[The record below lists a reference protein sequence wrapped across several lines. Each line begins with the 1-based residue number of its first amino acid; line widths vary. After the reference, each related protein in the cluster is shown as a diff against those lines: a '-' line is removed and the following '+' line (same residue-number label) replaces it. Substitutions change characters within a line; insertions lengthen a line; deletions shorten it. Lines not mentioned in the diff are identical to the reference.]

1 MPASLSYRRTLL
13 GGLTVLVLLLVSGVL
28 GLGVHLLV
36 QRQTIDRLD
45 DTALRQLELYAAAL
59 DGELGKHAYL
69 PSLLEI
75 DPEVLAVLSVPRP
88 SAAQRT
94 ALSRKLA
101 GLSVRA
107 GAMNLFVIDGDGTV
121 LASSDWYLPGGMFD
135 RRLSE
140 QIDFHALPGAQAIQL
155 FDRHP
160 VDGTGEFYVIHPV
173 QEGALRG
180 WIGVKVSL
188 GPLEATWR
196 DLSLRPGSEKVLV
209 ADRAGVIVMASDA
222 RWTQH
227 TLAHVTQDGG
237 PLPDWAP
244 ARVLPLSPAP
254 EGLPAL
260 DIHQT
265 GTLAHG
271 ARLMTVGKVLYF
283 VQERRLGAL
292 GWRMWV
298 LSDPADAFRA
308 PRLAAVGSAVL
319 CLLLCLLILHILQ
332 RRRDLRHLLQ
342 ARQALQASNQ
352 VLEDKVRLRTHELQT
367 ANASLRQEITER
379 ERAQA
384 ELLQAGKLAVLGQM
398 SATVSHEIGQP
409 LTALRALAKNTRVL
423 FERGLTEVA
432 FDNLARIGDITE
444 RIARIAAQLR
454 SFARKSPSP
463 AQAVDL
469 NPVLARLQTL
479 IADRIESEGVTLHW
493 PAAIGPTVQCDP
505 SRLEQVLLN
514 LLLNGLDAMREQP
527 AGAGVPAGEAD
538 GAGSPCKVLTLS
550 AEEVGDCLR
559 LRVSDTGPGIAPDAL
574 PHLFEPF
581 FTTKASGV
589 GLGLAISA
597 HIVQEFGGTLRVG
610 HAGPGASFEFDLVR
624 VRPPGS
630 PPAPSP
636 STRQQEK
643 QQEKQQQQSPASPD
657 GGVHEEQGDV

>member
-1 MPASLSYRRTLL
+1 MWRFLSPRRTLL
-13 GGLTVLVLLLVSGVL
+13 GGLTGLVVLLLSGAL
-28 GLGVHLLV
+28 AAGVHVLV
-36 QRQTIDRLD
+36 QRQTLERLD
-45 DTALRQLELYAAAL
+45 DAALRQLDLYAAAL

-75 DPEVLAVLSVPRP
+75 DPEVLALLGDAPASIE
-88 SAAQRT
+88 QRT

-107 GAMNLFVIDGDGTV
+107 STVSLFVIDRLGTV
-121 LASSDWYLPGGMFD
+121 VATSDWYLPDSMFG
-135 RRLSE
+135 RRLSD
-140 QIDFHALPGAQAIQL
+140 QIDFKTLPSAQAIQL
-155 FDRHP
+155 FDRRP
-160 VDGTGEFYVIHPV
+160 IDGMGEFYVIHPV
-173 QEGALRG
+173 LDGRLRG

-209 ADRAGVIVMASDA
+209 VDRTGLIVMASDA

-227 TLAHVTQDGG
+227 TLSHVMREGG
-237 PLPDWAP
+237 PMAEWTP
-244 ARVLPLSPAP
+244 ARVLPLSPEP
-254 EGLPAL
+254 TGLPPL
-260 DIHQT
+260 DIRQT
-265 GTLAHG
+265 AALAHG
-271 ARLMTVGKVLYF
+271 ARLMTVGPVSHF
-283 VQERRLGAL
+283 VQERRLGGL

-298 LSDPADAFRA
+298 MTDPAEALRA
-308 PRLAAVGSAVL
+308 PRLAAAGSAALCTLL
-319 CLLLCLLILHILQ
+319 CLLLLHILQ
-332 RRRDLRHLLQ
+332 RRRDLRHLVQ
-342 ARQALQASNQ
+342 ARRALQASNQ

-367 ANASLRQEITER
+367 ANVSLRQEIAER

-384 ELLQAGKLAVLGQM
+384 ELLQAGKLAALGQM

-423 FERGLTEVA
+423 FERGQTTVA

-454 SFARKSPSP
+454 SFARKGPSP

-469 NPVLARLQTL
+469 NPVLARLHTL
-479 IADRIESEGVTLHW
+479 IADRLDSEGVTLRW
-493 PAAIGPTVQCDP
+493 PASIPHTVACDP

-514 LLLNGLDAMREQP
+514 LLLNGLDAMREGRAEGREPGQ
-527 AGAGVPAGEAD
+527 AGEGQGAD
-538 GAGSPCKVLTLS
+538 KVLTLS
-550 AEEVGDCLR
+550 AEVVGACLR
-559 LRVSDTGPGIAPDAL
+559 LSVSDTGPGIAPDAL

-610 HAGPGASFEFDLVR
+610 HAGPGASFEFDLALVT
-624 VRPPGS
+624 PQACEPGQ
-630 PPAPSP
+630 
-636 STRQQEK
+636 RQGPVQAT
-643 QQEKQQQQSPASPD
+643 QQQQQQSHAAPS
-657 GGVHEEQGDV
+657 GGALQEQGDV